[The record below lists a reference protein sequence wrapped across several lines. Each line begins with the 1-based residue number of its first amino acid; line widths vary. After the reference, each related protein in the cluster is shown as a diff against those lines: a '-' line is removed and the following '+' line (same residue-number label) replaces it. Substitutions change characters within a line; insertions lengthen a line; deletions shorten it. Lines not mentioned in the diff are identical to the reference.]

1 MHYPTLKSCALAA
14 LFAAASVAQAQNL
27 LVNGSFEE
35 GAFVNQG
42 NQTMSPGVGSTV
54 ISGWTVLTDAT
65 AWINAGNP
73 FGLAASDGSR
83 FLDLTNYSAGAPF
96 AGMSQTFATT
106 AGATYTLSFDLGG
119 SNFWGRPDA
128 LIASAAGTS
137 ATFTTGPASTTT
149 PNNDWYHESMT
160 FTATGA
166 TTTLTLQG
174 SVGFNYIGLDNV
186 SVALLSGPGPTPD
199 PVPAIPEPSTWAL
212 MLAGLAAIGTVA
224 RRRHQALLEPIE
236 PSRPGRCRTSRRR
249 R

>member
-1 MHYPTLKSCALAA
+1 MRHCSKAVRSIAVCTALCAG
-14 LFAAASVAQAQNL
+14 AAAHANL

-42 NQTMSPGVGSTV
+42 NQTMSPAPGSTV
-54 ISGWTVLTDAT
+54 INGWTVTTDAT

-73 FGLAASDGSR
+73 FGLSASDGSR

-96 AGMSQTFATT
+96 AGVSQTFATL

-119 SNFWGRPDA
+119 SNSWGRPDA

-137 ATFTTGPASTTT
+137 TTFTTGPASTAT
-149 PNNDWYHESMT
+149 PNNDWYRESMT

-174 SVGFNYIGLDNV
+174 SAGVNYIGLDNV
-186 SVALLSGPGPTPD
+186 VVDLLSGPGPGPTPD

-212 MLAGLAAIGTVA
+212 MLAGLAVIGGSA
-224 RRRHQALLEPIE
+224 RRRA
-236 PSRPGRCRTSRRR
+236 TVRR
-249 R
+249 

>member
-1 MHYPTLKSCALAA
+1 MKSIRRHTALAA
-14 LFAAASVAQAQNL
+14 MPLLLGASLAHAQNL

-42 NQTMSPGVGSTV
+42 NQTMSPAVGSSA
-54 ISGWTVLTDAT
+54 IDGWTVITDTT
-65 AWINAGNP
+65 AWINVGNP
-73 FGLAASDGSR
+73 FGLSASDGNR

-96 AGMSQTFATT
+96 AGVSQTFATT

-119 SNFWGRPDA
+119 SNAWGRPDA

-137 ATFTTGPASTTT
+137 VSFTTGPASTTT
-149 PNNDWYHESMT
+149 PNNDWYRESMT

-186 SVALLSGPGPTPD
+186 AVALSSSPGGVTPD

-212 MLAGLAAIGTVA
+212 MLAGLAAIGGVA
-224 RRRHQALLEPIE
+224 RRRATVQ
-236 PSRPGRCRTSRRR
+236 R
-249 R
+249 

>member
-1 MHYPTLKSCALAA
+1 MRTWLRTPASTAALAT
-14 LFAAASVAQAQNL
+14 LLAATGAAHANL
-27 LVNGSFEE
+27 LVNGSFED
-35 GAFVNQG
+35 GVFVNQG
-42 NQTMSPGVGSTV
+42 NQTMSPGIGSTV
-54 ISGWTVLTDAT
+54 ISGWTVVTDAT

-96 AGMSQTFATT
+96 AGLSQSFATT

-119 SNFWGRPDA
+119 SNAWGRPDA

-137 ATFTTGPASTTT
+137 ATFTTGPASATT

-174 SVGFNYIGLDNV
+174 SAGGNYIGLDNV
-186 SVALLSGPGPTPD
+186 VVDLLSGPGPTPD

-212 MLAGLAAIGTVA
+212 MLAGLAVIGGVA
-224 RRRHQALLEPIE
+224 RRRAATL
-236 PSRPGRCRTSRRR
+236 
-249 R
+249 

>member
-1 MHYPTLKSCALAA
+1 MRPCLRTPAVVLAA
-14 LFAAASVAQAQNL
+14 LLAAAGAAHANL
-27 LVNGSFEE
+27 LVNGSFED
-35 GAFVNQG
+35 GVFVNQG
-42 NQTMSPGVGSTV
+42 NQTMSLAPGSSV
-54 ISGWTVLTDAT
+54 IAGWTVVTDST

-96 AGMSQTFATT
+96 AGLSQSFATT

-119 SNFWGRPDA
+119 SNAWGRPDA

-137 ATFTTGPASTTT
+137 ASFTTGPASATT

-160 FTATGA
+160 FTATGT

-174 SVGFNYIGLDNV
+174 SAGGNYIGLDNV
-186 SVALLSGPGPTPD
+186 VVDLLSEAGPGPTPD

-212 MLAGLAAIGTVA
+212 MLAGLAVIGGATRRRATA
-224 RRRHQALLEPIE
+224 RR
-236 PSRPGRCRTSRRR
+236 
-249 R
+249 

>member
-1 MHYPTLKSCALAA
+1 MTLRALVFCIALAA
-14 LFAAASVAQAQNL
+14 GSAAHANL
-27 LVNGSFEE
+27 LVNGSFEQ

-42 NQTMSPGVGSTV
+42 NQTMSLAAGSIV
-54 ISGWTVLTDAT
+54 IDGWTVLTDAT

-96 AGMSQTFATT
+96 AGMSQSFATM

-119 SNFWGRPDA
+119 SNAWGRPDA

-137 ATFTTGPASTTT
+137 ATFTTGPASAAT

-174 SVGFNYIGLDNV
+174 SAGFNYIGLDNV
-186 SVALLSGPGPTPD
+186 SVVLSSGPG
-199 PVPAIPEPSTWAL
+199 PVPAIPEPGTWAL
-212 MLAGLAAIGTVA
+212 MLAGLAVVGGVAQRRKTA
-224 RRRHQALLEPIE
+224 RR
-236 PSRPGRCRTSRRR
+236 
-249 R
+249 

>member
-1 MHYPTLKSCALAA
+1 MKLRSLACGIALLAGPAA
-14 LFAAASVAQAQNL
+14 HANL
-27 LVNGSFEE
+27 LLNGSFEE

-42 NQTMSPGVGSTV
+42 NQTMSPASGSTV
-54 ISGWTVLTDAT
+54 ITGWTVVTDST

-73 FGLAASDGSR
+73 FGLTASDGSR

-96 AGMSQTFATT
+96 AGVSQTFATT
-106 AGATYTLSFDLGG
+106 AGATYTLTFDLGG
-119 SNFWGRPDA
+119 SNAWGRPDA

-149 PNNDWYHESMT
+149 PNNDWYHETMT

-174 SVGFNYIGLDNV
+174 SAGFNYIGLDNV
-186 SVALLSGPGPTPD
+186 SVVLLSDAVTPP

-212 MLAGLAAIGTVA
+212 MLAGLAAIGSVM
-224 RRRHQALLEPIE
+224 RRRGAAAV
-236 PSRPGRCRTSRRR
+236 
-249 R
+249 

>member
-1 MHYPTLKSCALAA
+1 MRPRLRTPAVALGALLASAA
-14 LFAAASVAQAQNL
+14 HANL
-27 LVNGSFEE
+27 LVNGSFED
-35 GAFVNQG
+35 GVFVNQG
-42 NQTMSPGVGSTV
+42 NQTMSLAPGSSV
-54 ISGWTVLTDAT
+54 IAGWTVLTDAT

-96 AGMSQTFATT
+96 AGLSQTFATT

-119 SNFWGRPDA
+119 SNAWGRPDA

-137 ATFTTGPASTTT
+137 TTFTTGPASTTT

-174 SVGFNYIGLDNV
+174 SAGGNYIGLDNV
-186 SVALLSGPGPTPD
+186 VVDLLSAPGPTPD

-212 MLAGLAAIGTVA
+212 MLAGLAAIGGA
-224 RRRHQALLEPIE
+224 
-236 PSRPGRCRTSRRR
+236 SRRR
-249 R
+249 ATGRR

>member
-1 MHYPTLKSCALAA
+1 MTLRPLVFCIALATGPA
-14 LFAAASVAQAQNL
+14 AQAQNL

-42 NQTMSPGVGSTV
+42 NQTMSLAPGATV

-96 AGMSQTFATT
+96 AGLSQTFATL

-119 SNFWGRPDA
+119 SNAWGRPDA

-137 ATFTTGPASTTT
+137 ATFATGPASATT
-149 PNNDWYHESMT
+149 PNNDWYQESMT
-160 FTATGA
+160 FVATGA

-174 SVGFNYIGLDNV
+174 STGFNYIGLDNV
-186 SVALLSGPGPTPD
+186 VVELSAGPGTTPD
-199 PVPAIPEPSTWAL
+199 PVPAIPEPGTWAL
-212 MLAGLAAIGTVA
+212 MTAGLLGLVA
-224 RRRHQALLEPIE
+224 LHRRRSPA
-236 PSRPGRCRTSRRR
+236 RPRR
-249 R
+249 

>member
-1 MHYPTLKSCALAA
+1 MTLCLRTLTSAA
-14 LFAAASVAQAQNL
+14 FATLVAAAVPAHANL
-27 LVNGSFEE
+27 LVNGSFEQ

-42 NQTMSPGVGSTV
+42 NQTMSLAAGSIV
-54 ISGWTVLTDAT
+54 IDGWTVLTDPT

-96 AGMSQTFATT
+96 AGMSQSFATM

-119 SNFWGRPDA
+119 SNAWGRPDA

-137 ATFTTGPASTTT
+137 ATFTTGPASAAT

-174 SVGFNYIGLDNV
+174 SAGFNYIGLDNV
-186 SVALLSGPGPTPD
+186 SVVLSSGPG
-199 PVPAIPEPSTWAL
+199 PVPAIPEPGTWAL
-212 MLAGLAAIGTVA
+212 MLAGLAVVGGVAQRRKTA
-224 RRRHQALLEPIE
+224 RR
-236 PSRPGRCRTSRRR
+236 
-249 R
+249 

>member
-1 MHYPTLKSCALAA
+1 MTLCLRTLTSAA
-14 LFAAASVAQAQNL
+14 FATLVAAAVPAHANL
-27 LVNGSFEE
+27 LVNGSFEQ

-42 NQTMSPGVGSTV
+42 NQTMSLAAGSIV
-54 ISGWTVLTDAT
+54 IDGWTVLTDAT

-96 AGMSQTFATT
+96 AGMSQSFATM

-119 SNFWGRPDA
+119 SNAWGRPDA

-137 ATFTTGPASTTT
+137 ATFTTGPASAAT

-174 SVGFNYIGLDNV
+174 SAGFNYIGLDNV
-186 SVALLSGPGPTPD
+186 SVVLSSGPG
-199 PVPAIPEPSTWAL
+199 PVPAIPEPGTWAL
-212 MLAGLAAIGTVA
+212 MLAGLAVVGGVAQRRKTA
-224 RRRHQALLEPIE
+224 RR
-236 PSRPGRCRTSRRR
+236 
-249 R
+249 